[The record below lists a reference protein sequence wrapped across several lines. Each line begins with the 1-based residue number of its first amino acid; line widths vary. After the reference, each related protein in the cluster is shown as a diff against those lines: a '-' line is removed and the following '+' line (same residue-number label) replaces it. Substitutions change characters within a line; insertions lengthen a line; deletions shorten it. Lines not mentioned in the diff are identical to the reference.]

1 MHLFELTLESEAGHH
16 EALRPGV
23 PAWALG
29 CFRRRG
35 ITFFT
40 GAEDVQTEVFW
51 LQSRG
56 LTADFRRSPPEL
68 AVPCRAALAERSL
81 AELLVLA
88 RVEGGLARTRW
99 DGQLMH
105 WSDWDSF
112 QTHAKWPEPGLLTRV
127 GNSLIELAPSGAYVE
142 DWRWQPC
149 GPGPLIGLSLLDERD
164 TRTGEVIHRG
174 GGLIV
179 CGRHAAFVRGRP
191 EPLPAGGRL
200 EDYVRAHA
208 SDAPA
213 LQRVF
218 AFDMSY
224 ATAGSGRDDFTVSA
238 STLPWREGER
248 LLSLD
253 GFSRDPREPRLLLQQ
268 VEEHE
273 RRIERRFII
282 DTLEHEFSGVIA
294 TDATPAARLWL
305 QTEGDTLL
313 ATVR

>member
-1 MHLFELTLESEAGHH
+1 MHLFELTNEYSASHREAPHV
-16 EALRPGV
+16 GV

-40 GAEDVQTEVFW
+40 GAEDVQTEVLW

-56 LTADFRRSPPEL
+56 LTADFRRSPPRL
-68 AVPCRAALAERSL
+68 VVPSRDALAERSL
-81 AELLVLA
+81 AELLALA

-127 GNSLIELAPSGAYVE
+127 GNSLVELAPSGAYLE
-142 DWRWQPC
+142 DWRFQPC
-149 GPGPLIGLSLLDERD
+149 GSGPLIGLSLLDERD
-164 TRTGEVIHRG
+164 AQSGEVLHRG

-179 CGRHAAFVRGRP
+179 CGRHAAFARGRP
-191 EPLPAGGRL
+191 APLPAGGRL

-208 SDAPA
+208 GDAAA
-213 LQRVF
+213 LERVF

-224 ATAGSGRDDFTVSA
+224 ATTRSGRDDFTVSA
-238 STLPWREGER
+238 STLPWREGEP

-253 GFSRDPREPRLLLQQ
+253 GFSRDPAAPGLLLQQ
-268 VEEHE
+268 VDEHA
-273 RRIERRFII
+273 RLIERRFII

-305 QTEGDTLL
+305 QEEGDTLL